1 MPFELVCMKNIVEIK
16 NMDLS
21 QISYYLS
28 TLFLTYLATNRSY
41 TLIDSTTYKN
51 VENTKT
57 NHMC

>member
-1 MPFELVCMKNIVEIK
+1 MPFKLVYMKNIVEIK
-16 NMDLS
+16 NAGSS

-51 VENTKT
+51 VKNTKA
-57 NHMC
+57 NYMC